1 MKLIKYKTLWKSQL
15 RKGDGR
21 YDTDMMS
28 NIIEIQDIW
37 NLLYKSKSSTFGS
50 DSYGKGFVYR
60 PYTTNT
66 RKETLN
72 DYIYAS
78 NRGSGTYT
86 ARVTK
91 KTLMWLVIQPYFINI
106 PKVYQKKR
114 WTFSTIVVLQ
124 RYLNLK
130 KIVLRVSRLVRVV
143 NGKVKRI
150 SMF

>member
-1 MKLIKYKTLWKSQL
+1 M
-15 RKGDGR
+15 DN
-21 YDTDMMS
+21 DTDMMS

-91 KTLMWLVIQPYFINI
+91 ENLMWLVILAHFITFQKSI
-106 PKVYQKKR
+106 PKRNVGHFQ
-114 WTFSTIVVLQ
+114 L
-124 RYLNLK
+124 
-130 KIVLRVSRLVRVV
+130 
-143 NGKVKRI
+143 
-150 SMF
+150 

>member
-1 MKLIKYKTLWKSQL
+1 M
-15 RKGDGR
+15 DDN
-21 YDTDMMS
+21 DTDMMS

-91 KTLMWLVIQPYFINI
+91 KTLISPYFINI
-106 PKVYQKKR
+106 PKVYSQKKR

-130 KIVLRVSRLVRVV
+130 K
-143 NGKVKRI
+143 
-150 SMF
+150 

>member
-1 MKLIKYKTLWKSQL
+1 LESFYK
-15 RKGDGR
+15 
-21 YDTDMMS
+21 
-28 NIIEIQDIW
+28 
-37 NLLYKSKSSTFGS
+37 KSSTFGS

-91 KTLMWLVIQPYFINI
+91 ENLDVAGYPSPISLTFKSILPKETLDIFNYSGTSEI
-106 PKVYQKKR
+106 PKPKK
-114 WTFSTIVVLQ
+114 
-124 RYLNLK
+124 
-130 KIVLRVSRLVRVV
+130 
-143 NGKVKRI
+143 
-150 SMF
+150 

>member
-1 MKLIKYKTLWKSQL
+1 M
-15 RKGDGR
+15 DDN
-21 YDTDMMS
+21 DTDMMS

-50 DSYGKGFVYR
+50 DSYGFVYR

-91 KTLMWLVIQPYFINI
+91 KTLMWLVILAHFNI
-106 PKVYQKKR
+106 PKVYSPKKR

-130 KIVLRVSRLVRVV
+130 NS
-143 NGKVKRI
+143 
-150 SMF
+150 S

>member
-1 MKLIKYKTLWKSQL
+1 
-15 RKGDGR
+15 
-21 YDTDMMS
+21 
-28 NIIEIQDIW
+28 
-37 NLLYKSKSSTFGS
+37 
-50 DSYGKGFVYR
+50 
-60 PYTTNT
+60 
-66 RKETLN
+66 LN

-91 KTLMWLVIQPYFINI
+91 KTLMWLVTQPYFINI
-106 PKVYQKKR
+106 PKVYSKR
-114 WTFSTIVVLQ
+114 NVDIFNYSGTSEIPKP
-124 RYLNLK
+124 K